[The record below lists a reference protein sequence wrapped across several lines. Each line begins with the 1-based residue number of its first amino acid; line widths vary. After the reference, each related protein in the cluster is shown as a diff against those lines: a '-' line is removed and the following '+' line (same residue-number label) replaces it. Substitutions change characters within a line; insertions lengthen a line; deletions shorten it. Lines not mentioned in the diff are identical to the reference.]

1 MWLKGRA
8 STTFGIDRELHQDDT
23 AGDLPT
29 EEIVSAEDL

>member
-1 MWLKGRA
+1 M
-8 STTFGIDRELHQDDT
+8 DRDLHQDDT